1 MGVIVGVLV
10 GYALGSRAGPDA
22 WNELEEAWHT
32 IVTSD
37 EVRDLVSGALAIA
50 HDVIEKRAEIVA
62 GILGRGDPRAR
73 LRAAA

>member
-22 WNELEEAWHT
+22 WSELEEAWHT

-37 EVRDLVSGALAIA
+37 EVKDLVSGVLAIA
-50 HDVIEKRAEIVA
+50 RDVVEKRAEIVA
-62 GILGRGDPRAR
+62 GILGGSDGKAR